1 MPKAELP
8 WDPQYSEETT
18 RAVAK
23 RASGPATSPG
33 TRLGAP
39 RPRAA
44 VVVDDGPGKRLSI
57 DAAGIGGQR
66 IAPPRPIP
74 CASIPDTKRPASS
87 LLPKR
92 SPRAKGERS
101 APPPLASPPAG
112 CRSGAAGLWRGA
124 RRLGAHARHPHRIP
138 RCASRASAIRW
149 GCRPCRAFANPRL
162 PSSPR
167 ATGPS
172 SRARRPCIGGRSG
185 TAPPFLRRFCGGSRA
200 NSAKDADWPA

>member
-1 MPKAELP
+1 M
-8 WDPQYSEETT
+8 TT
-18 RAVAK
+18 ARARGSV
-23 RASGPATSPG
+23 STPPG
-33 TRLGAP
+33 SADKESRRRG
-39 RPRAA
+39 RFH
-44 VVVDDGPGKRLSI
+44 
-57 DAAGIGGQR
+57 
-66 IAPPRPIP
+66 P
-74 CASIPDTKRPASS
+74 CASIPDAKRPASS

-185 TAPPFLRRFCGGSRA
+185 TAPLFCGGSVEAVGRIRQKMRIGLRKRLNA
-200 NSAKDADWPA
+200 VHRRDVQKGQEGAFR